1 MCPYEIGF
9 SSELDSGTLPA
20 AGTVGHPLS
29 SVTEEWIKTGLN
41 VSSLQVALNWEK
53 GIELGTFICSLKLT
67 SVMSLCHSH
76 GKK

>member
-20 AGTVGHPLS
+20 AGTVGHPQS

-41 VSSLQVALNWEK
+41 VSSLQVALN
-53 GIELGTFICSLKLT
+53 
-67 SVMSLCHSH
+67 
-76 GKK
+76 